1 MITIAVSRLPSPR
14 ELNTLARIY
23 RVAQGT
29 AREHKVTFRREL
41 AARLSGSRRRAALIG
56 VAVLAAVGLVTAV
69 TQTAGALPQPSI
81 DSVQAKINSLTTQFN
96 KADQQYDSAEQ
107 QLTAAKAR
115 LATVNKQLAA
125 EEATYQSAREKVAQ
139 IADSSYENSA
149 QTSLAGLLASASPG
163 RVLAEASIV
172 LQVTNTRTL
181 ETQTFLTAATELSN
195 VQQEQQ
201 RTEQGVAS
209 LAAQTAR
216 TKNQIQGLLNAQK
229 TILDSLTEQQ
239 QQAVDTATSTGSSG
253 STTAKYTGPTT
264 TQADKAVAFVFDQLG
279 CPYVYGSTGPCA
291 DGFDCS
297 GLVMSAWASAG
308 VTIPRD
314 TYEQW
319 AALPHIPESEIVPGD
334 LLYYNGIGHVAMYVG
349 NGMIID
355 APQPGQD
362 VEEVPMDESWY
373 ADNFDGAAEP

>member
-1 MITIAVSRLPSPR
+1 M
-14 ELNTLARIY
+14 
-23 RVAQGT
+23 
-29 AREHKVTFRREL
+29 TFRAEL
-41 AARLSGSRRRAALIG
+41 AARLWGSRRRAALVG
-56 VAVLAAVGLVTAV
+56 VAVLAAVGLTTAV

-81 DSVQAKINSLTTQFN
+81 DQVQAKINSLTTQFN

-107 QLTAAKAR
+107 QLKAAKAR
-115 LATVNKQLAA
+115 LATVNKQLAS
-125 EEATYQSAREKVAQ
+125 EEATYKSAQQKVQA
-139 IADSSYENSA
+139 IADSSYEDSA
-149 QTSLAGLLASASPG
+149 QTSLAGLLTSANPG
-163 RVLAEASIV
+163 QVLAEASIV
-172 LQVTNTRTL
+172 LQLTNTRTL
-181 ETQTFLTAATELSN
+181 ETQTFLAAATELSN

-209 LAAQTAR
+209 LAAQTSH
-216 TKNQIQGLLNAQK
+216 TKNQIEGLLNAQK
-229 TILDSLTEQQ
+229 AILDSLTAQQ
-239 QQAVDTATSTGSSG
+239 QEAVNAGTSSAGG
-253 STTAKYTGPTT
+253 STTAKYTGPTG
-264 TQADKAVAFVFDQLG
+264 TQADAAVKFAFDQLG

-319 AALPHIPESEIVPGD
+319 AALPHISESDIQPGD

-362 VEEVPMDESWY
+362 VEEVSMTESWY
-373 ADNFDGAAEP
+373 ADNFDGAAVP

>member
-1 MITIAVSRLPSPR
+1 MQGTVR
-14 ELNTLARIY
+14 EL
-23 RVAQGT
+23 
-29 AREHKVTFRREL
+29 KVTFRAEL
-41 AARLSGSRRRAALIG
+41 AARLSSSRRRAVLVG
-56 VAVLAAVGLVTAV
+56 VAVLAAVGLATAV

-81 DSVQAKINSLTTQFN
+81 DQVQAKINSLTTQFN

-107 QLTAAKAR
+107 QLTSAKAR
-115 LATVNKQLAA
+115 LATVNKQLASQ
-125 EEATYQSAREKVAQ
+125 EAAYKSAQQKVQA

-149 QTSLAGLLASASPG
+149 QTSLAGLLTSASPG
-163 RVLAEASIV
+163 QVLAEASIV
-172 LQVTNTRTL
+172 LELTNSRTM
-181 ETQTFLTAATELSN
+181 ETQTFLAAATALSN

-209 LAAQTAR
+209 LAAQTSR
-216 TKNQIQGLLNAQK
+216 TKNQIEGLLNSQK
-229 TILDSLTEQQ
+229 AILDSLTAQQ
-239 QQAVDTATSTGSSG
+239 QQAVDTATSTGSG
-253 STTAKYTGPTT
+253 NTTAKYTGPTT

-279 CPYVYGSTGPCA
+279 CPYSYGSTGPCA
-291 DGFDCS
+291 VGFDCS

-319 AALPHIPESEIVPGD
+319 AALPHISESDIQPGD

-362 VEEVPMDESWY
+362 VEEVSMNESWY
-373 ADNFDGAAEP
+373 ADNFDGAAVP

>member
-1 MITIAVSRLPSPR
+1 MQGTVR
-14 ELNTLARIY
+14 EL
-23 RVAQGT
+23 
-29 AREHKVTFRREL
+29 KVTFRAEL
-41 AARLSGSRRRAALIG
+41 GARLSGSRRRVALVG

-81 DSVQAKINSLTTQFN
+81 DQVQAKINSLTTQFN

-115 LATVNKQLAA
+115 LATVNKQLAT
-125 EEATYQSAREKVAQ
+125 EEATYKSAQQKVQQ
-139 IADSSYENSA
+139 IADSTYEDSA
-149 QTSLAGLLASASPG
+149 QTSLAGLLTSANPG
-163 RVLAEASIV
+163 QVLAEASIV

-181 ETQTFLTAATELSN
+181 ETQTFLAAATELSN

-209 LAAQTAR
+209 LAAQTSH
-216 TKNQIQGLLNAQK
+216 TKNQVLGLLNAQK
-229 TILDSLTEQQ
+229 AILDSLTAQQ
-239 QQAVDTATSTGSSG
+239 QQAVNTATSTGSG

-264 TQADKAVAFVFDQLG
+264 TQAEKAVAFVFDQLG

-319 AALPHIPESEIVPGD
+319 AALPHISESDIQPGD
-334 LLYYNGIGHVAMYVG
+334 LMYYNGIGHVAMYVG

-362 VEEVPMDESWY
+362 VEEVSMNESWY

>member
-1 MITIAVSRLPSPR
+1 M
-14 ELNTLARIY
+14 
-23 RVAQGT
+23 
-29 AREHKVTFRREL
+29 KVTFRAGL
-41 AARLSGSRRRAALIG
+41 AARLSGSRRRAALVS
-56 VAVLAAVGLVTAV
+56 VAVLAAIGLTTAV
-69 TQTAGALPQPSI
+69 TQSAGALPQPSI
-81 DSVQAKINSLTTQFN
+81 DQVQAKINSLTSQFN
-96 KADQQYDSAEQ
+96 QADQQYDSAEQ

-115 LATVNKQLAA
+115 LATVNKQLAS
-125 EEATYQSAREKVAQ
+125 EEAVYKSAQQKVVQ
-139 IADSSYENSA
+139 IADSTYEDSA
-149 QTSLAGLLASASPG
+149 QTSLAGLLTSASPG
-163 RVLAEASIV
+163 QVLAEASIV
-172 LQVTNTRTL
+172 LQLTDTRTL
-181 ETQTFLTAATELSN
+181 ETQTFLTAATELGN

-209 LAAQTAR
+209 LAAETSH
-216 TKNQIQGLLNAQK
+216 TKNHILSLLNAQK
-229 TILDSLTEQQ
+229 AILDSLTAQQ
-239 QQAVDTATSTGSSG
+239 QEAVDTGTSTGSG
-253 STTAKYTGPTT
+253 NTTAKYTGPTT
-264 TQADKAVAFVFDQLG
+264 TQADKAVEFVFDQLG

-319 AALPHIPESEIVPGD
+319 AALPHISESDIEPGD

-362 VEEVPMDESWY
+362 VEEVSMNESWY

>member
-1 MITIAVSRLPSPR
+1 
-14 ELNTLARIY
+14 
-23 RVAQGT
+23 
-29 AREHKVTFRREL
+29 VTFRAEL
-41 AARLSGSRRRAALIG
+41 AARLWGSRRRAALVG
-56 VAVLAAVGLVTAV
+56 VAVLAAVGLTTAV

-81 DSVQAKINSLTTQFN
+81 DQVQAKINSLTTQFN

-107 QLTAAKAR
+107 QLKAAKAR
-115 LATVNKQLAA
+115 LATVNKQLAS
-125 EEATYQSAREKVAQ
+125 EEATYKSAQQKVQA
-139 IADSSYENSA
+139 IADSSYEDSA
-149 QTSLAGLLASASPG
+149 QTSLAGLLTSANPG
-163 RVLAEASIV
+163 QVLAEASIV
-172 LQVTNTRTL
+172 LQVTDTRTL
-181 ETQTFLTAATELSN
+181 ETQTFLAAATQLSN

-209 LAAQTAR
+209 LAAQTSH
-216 TKNQIQGLLNAQK
+216 TKNQIEGLLNAQK
-229 TILDSLTEQQ
+229 AILDSLTAQQ
-239 QQAVDTATSTGSSG
+239 QEAVNAGTSNAGG
-253 STTAKYTGPTT
+253 STTGKYTGPTG
-264 TQADKAVAFVFDQLG
+264 TQADTAVQFAFDQLG

-319 AALPHIPESEIVPGD
+319 AALPHIAESDIKPGD

-362 VEEVPMDESWY
+362 VEEVSMTESWY
-373 ADNFDGAAEP
+373 ADNFDGAAVP

>member
-1 MITIAVSRLPSPR
+1 M
-14 ELNTLARIY
+14 
-23 RVAQGT
+23 
-29 AREHKVTFRREL
+29 KVTFRAGL
-41 AARLSGSRRRAALIG
+41 AARMSGSRRRAALVS
-56 VAVLAAVGLVTAV
+56 VAVLAAIGLTTAV
-69 TQTAGALPQPSI
+69 TQSAGALPQPSI
-81 DSVQAKINSLTTQFN
+81 DQVQAKINSLTSQFN
-96 KADQQYDSAEQ
+96 QADEQYDSAEQ

-115 LATVNKQLAA
+115 LATVNKQLAS
-125 EEATYQSAREKVAQ
+125 EEAVYKSAQQKVVQ
-139 IADSSYENSA
+139 IADSTYEDSA
-149 QTSLAGLLASASPG
+149 QTSLAGLLTSASPG
-163 RVLAEASIV
+163 QVLAEASIV
-172 LQVTNTRTL
+172 LQLTDTRTL
-181 ETQTFLTAATELSN
+181 ETQTFLTAATELGN

-209 LAAQTAR
+209 LAAETSH
-216 TKNQIQGLLNAQK
+216 TKNHILSLLNAQK
-229 TILDSLTEQQ
+229 AILDSLTAQQ
-239 QQAVDTATSTGSSG
+239 QEAVDTGTSTGSG
-253 STTAKYTGPTT
+253 NTTAKYTGPTT
-264 TQADKAVAFVFDQLG
+264 TQADKAVEFVFDQLG

-319 AALPHIPESEIVPGD
+319 AALPHISESDIEPGD

-362 VEEVPMDESWY
+362 VEEVSMNESWY

>member
-1 MITIAVSRLPSPR
+1 M
-14 ELNTLARIY
+14 
-23 RVAQGT
+23 
-29 AREHKVTFRREL
+29 KVTFRAGL
-41 AARLSGSRRRAALIG
+41 AARLSGSRRRAALVS
-56 VAVLAAVGLVTAV
+56 VAVLAAIGLTTAV
-69 TQTAGALPQPSI
+69 TQSAGALPQPSI
-81 DSVQAKINSLTTQFN
+81 DQVQAKINSLTSQFN
-96 KADQQYDSAEQ
+96 QADEQYDSAEQ

-115 LATVNKQLAA
+115 LATVNKQLAS
-125 EEATYQSAREKVAQ
+125 EEAVYKSAQQKVVQ
-139 IADSSYENSA
+139 IADSTYEDSA
-149 QTSLAGLLASASPG
+149 QTSLAGLLTSASPG
-163 RVLAEASIV
+163 QVLAEASIV
-172 LQVTNTRTL
+172 LQLTDTRTL
-181 ETQTFLTAATELSN
+181 ETQTFLTAATELGN

-209 LAAQTAR
+209 LAAETSH
-216 TKNQIQGLLNAQK
+216 TKNHILSLLNAQK
-229 TILDSLTEQQ
+229 AILDSLTAQQ
-239 QQAVDTATSTGSSG
+239 QEAVDTGTSTGSG
-253 STTAKYTGPTT
+253 NTTAKYTGPTT
-264 TQADKAVAFVFDQLG
+264 TQADKAVEFVFDQLG

-319 AALPHIPESEIVPGD
+319 AALPHISESDIEPGD

-362 VEEVPMDESWY
+362 VEEVSMNESWY

>member
-1 MITIAVSRLPSPR
+1 M
-14 ELNTLARIY
+14 
-23 RVAQGT
+23 
-29 AREHKVTFRREL
+29 KVTFRAGL
-41 AARLSGSRRRAALIG
+41 AARLSGSRRRAALVS
-56 VAVLAAVGLVTAV
+56 VAVLAAIGLTTAV
-69 TQTAGALPQPSI
+69 TQSAGALPQPSI
-81 DSVQAKINSLTTQFN
+81 DQVQAKINSLTSQFN
-96 KADQQYDSAEQ
+96 QADEQYDSAEQ

-115 LATVNKQLAA
+115 LATVNKQLAS
-125 EEATYQSAREKVAQ
+125 EEAVYKSAQQKVVQ
-139 IADSSYENSA
+139 IADSTYEDSA
-149 QTSLAGLLASASPG
+149 QTSLAGLLTSASPG
-163 RVLAEASIV
+163 QVLAEASIV
-172 LQVTNTRTL
+172 LQLTDTRTL
-181 ETQTFLTAATELSN
+181 ETQTFLTAATELGN

-209 LAAQTAR
+209 LAAETSH
-216 TKNQIQGLLNAQK
+216 TKNHILSLLNAQK
-229 TILDSLTEQQ
+229 AILDSLTAQQ
-239 QQAVDTATSTGSSG
+239 QEAVDTGTSTGSG
-253 STTAKYTGPTT
+253 NTTAKYTGPTT
-264 TQADKAVAFVFDQLG
+264 TQADKAVEFVFDQLG

-319 AALPHIPESEIVPGD
+319 AALPHISESDIQPGD

-362 VEEVPMDESWY
+362 VEEVSMNESWY